1 MEHTNDER
9 YYFLTEVIGI
19 DEMAMNILIAIN
31 GDTKE
36 TYNDALFYYVGE
48 RDIDAAIDEYNADPE
63 E

>member
-48 RDIDAAIDEYNADPE
+48 RDIDAAIDEHYADIDD
-63 E
+63 